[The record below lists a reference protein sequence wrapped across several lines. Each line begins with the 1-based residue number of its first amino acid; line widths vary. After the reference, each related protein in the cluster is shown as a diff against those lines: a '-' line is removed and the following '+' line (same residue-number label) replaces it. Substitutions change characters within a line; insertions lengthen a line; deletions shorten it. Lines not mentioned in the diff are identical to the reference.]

1 MQFSLPSLLKE
12 DSALQKLYVEICE
25 LMKKIHR
32 NDCEPMELKVFA
44 DAWLVLLTVC
54 IYCYTINYYNS
65 KEEVLE
71 VDFSTKGVFQIQK
84 LNAILMCIWLCT
96 YYEYYQKNVSL
107 VLYKI
112 IMLSLYACR

>member
-1 MQFSLPSLLKE
+1 MQFSLPSLFKE
-12 DSALQKLYVEICE
+12 DSALQKLYVEIRE

-32 NDCEPMELKVFA
+32 NECEPVELKAFV

-54 IYCYTINYYNS
+54 MYCYTINSFNS

-71 VDFSTKGVFQIQK
+71 VDFSTKGVFQLQK
-84 LNAILMCIWLCT
+84 INAVLMCIWLCT
-96 YYEYYQKNVSL
+96 YYEYYQKNVRL

-112 IMLSLYACR
+112 IMLSLYTYR